1 MTATEDDRFEPFHA
15 ASPTAHLLDEL
26 QLYGHRPFEGDPD
39 PRSMSEPRIATTAIA
54 AIFDAFI
61 ATFADT
67 RLEPDLDPLLWATVN
82 LFHRAIVRIE
92 RELDDNEQAQHRSQ
106 EAQDGSEVRSVELER
121 LTRPRRDADRAT
133 ERLRVPARRVSRPLR
148 ASRRLTLAAACWL
161 EKSATNISLPR

>member
-133 ERLRVPARRVSRPLR
+133 ERLRVPARRSQPPTTSVTPAHLGGRV
-148 ASRRLTLAAACWL
+148 LAR
-161 EKSATNISLPR
+161 KSATNISLPR